1 MIKPNEALERLMEG
15 NKRFV
20 NNASI
25 HPNRCQETKA
35 SLISKQTPY
44 AIILSCSDSRVPL
57 EIVFDAGLGDIFA
70 IRTAGHVL
78 SQEVMGSI
86 EYAVVHLGVKLIM
99 ILGHDNCGAV
109 HSAVDTYKA
118 KTLDTVSPNLK
129 SILMEIYPAIEKV
142 DENLSEEDFH
152 KEAIRQNVEYQAK
165 DLLKKDAYIADKVK
179 SGEIMVVK
187 ANYNLHT
194 SEVEIF

>member
-1 MIKPNEALERLMEG
+1 MIKPQKALDRLIEG

-35 SLISKQTPY
+35 SLVSKQTPY

-57 EIVFDAGLGDIFA
+57 EIIFDAGLGDIFA

-86 EYAVVHLGVKLIM
+86 ELLIQG
-99 ILGHDNCGAV
+99 I
-109 HSAVDTYKA
+109 SST
-118 KTLDTVSPNLK
+118 
-129 SILMEIYPAIEKV
+129 I
-142 DENLSEEDFH
+142 
-152 KEAIRQNVEYQAK
+152 
-165 DLLKKDAYIADKVK
+165 
-179 SGEIMVVK
+179 
-187 ANYNLHT
+187 T
-194 SEVEIF
+194 SSF